1 MKAGKIKDA
10 IVFRGV
16 KGNPIV
22 TSWYPIFLS
31 YGGKFFDNN
40 WKVTF
45 NSAQGKAAAEFFVGK
60 LKSLAPKG
68 VAEYD
73 SDQEG
78 AAILGGKAGAIIQY
92 TGNAI
97 KSDDPKQSKE
107 VGKLDFAVVPKQVK
121 AIAQIG
127 IFIHGVSASAP
138 NKDNA
143 ITFMKWFAH
152 RQGADGARKRRR
164 RAGAHQAAQG
174 PGADQGAP
182 AAPDRARA
190 DQRGRRG
197 TAAHARLGRG
207 REPSSAPSSTRRSSR
222 ARAAATR
229 STARRAGHGIP
240 QATGLLQ
247 LMAAQRTARA
257 RLQGAGFDRFLPYLL
272 LAPAVLLVLAV
283 VVYPLDLR
291 ACRRARSSTASAGD
305 LERRLRPVPSGAGT
319 IRSSRARSGRR
330 SSSST
335 AAVAIETTLGLG
347 LALLCVRELPFIR
360 DDARW
365 C

>member
-97 KSDDPKQSKE
+97 KSDDPKHSKE

-121 AIAQIG
+121 ALAQIG
-127 IFIHGVSASAP
+127 IFIHGVSVSAP

-143 ITFMKWFAH
+143 ITFMKWFGTDKAQLALAMAGDVPVRTEPLKDPKAVKAH
-152 RQGADGARKRRR
+152 RLLPTVL
-164 RAGAHQAAQG
+164 AQIN
-174 PGADQGAP
+174 A
-182 AAPDRARA
+182 
-190 DQRGRRG
+190 GRRG
-197 TAAHARLGRG
+197 APAHARLGRG
-207 REPSSAPSSTRRSSR
+207 REHPRHRAEQGARGRQGRRRR
-222 ARAAATR
+222 ARSR
-229 STARRAGHGIP
+229 GHAGHGVP
-240 QATGLLQ
+240 QASGLLQ

-257 RLQGAGFDRFLPYLL
+257 RLQGAGFDRVLPVPAARPGRAAGARRRRLPADL
-272 LAPAVLLVLAV
+272 GRADEHAVL
-283 VVYPLDLR
+283 PLRL
-291 ACRRARSSTASAGD
+291 GD
-305 LERRLRPVPSGAGT
+305 LERRASTSTARRST
-319 IRSSRARSGRR
+319 TRSSRARSGRR
-330 SSSST
+330 SSS
-335 AAVAIETTLGLG
+335 
-347 LALLCVRELPFIR
+347 
-360 DDARW
+360 
-365 C
+365 